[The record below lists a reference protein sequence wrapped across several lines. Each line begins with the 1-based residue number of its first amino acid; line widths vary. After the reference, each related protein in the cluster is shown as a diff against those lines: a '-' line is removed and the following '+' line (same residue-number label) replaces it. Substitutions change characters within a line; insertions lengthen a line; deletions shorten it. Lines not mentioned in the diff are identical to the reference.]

1 MILLFMAWWPLKRV
15 FQLLASKI
23 LSGDVKEGS
32 RVIVD
37 RGAGKL
43 VFRAEAH
50 VVDAM

>member
-1 MILLFMAWWPLKRV
+1 V

-37 RGAGKL
+37 RDAVKL
-43 VFRAEAH
+43 VFKAEAR
-50 VVDAM
+50 VVDAV